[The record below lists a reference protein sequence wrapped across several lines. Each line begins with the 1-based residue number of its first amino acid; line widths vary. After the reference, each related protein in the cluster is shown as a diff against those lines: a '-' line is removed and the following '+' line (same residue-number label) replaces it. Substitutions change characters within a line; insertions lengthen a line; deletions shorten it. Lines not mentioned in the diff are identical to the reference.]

1 MQQYNDPHHLA
12 TASYH
17 LTRHQSY
24 DDQGTLDLTASDPL
38 QYNSMFKFQNAA
50 QPSLSGQPLQLGQQS
65 FGQNPISNNDPDGQQ
80 RMSAQSSFTYPQHGF
95 RPVSIPMNQQAM
107 ASSPFMSPQRQQLH
121 LPTKMDHGNG
131 NVNDQYS
138 SFHTMNSAEDMVA
151 SLTQASQNV
160 TSMYDNVDIRSLVN
174 SPALS
179 VADLPTTTL
188 PPLSTNILDSPP
200 SSSLTPSPSNE
211 TEMKERGFGDR
222 TQWTPEEDQLLRLAV
237 QVYGPNTEKWSKI
250 AECVPGRTN
259 KNCRKRWFH
268 SLDPSLRK
276 GPWTEE
282 EDQLLREGVARFPK
296 KQWSKIAD
304 IIHGRTDD
312 QCAKR
317 WRESLDPNI
326 DRSSWTEEEDKL
338 LLQKFDEYGTQW
350 QKIALY
356 FPGRPGLHCR
366 NRWRKLKR
374 SSQHKAGSFVPELR
388 REDST
393 TGKSSPLTDSDRTS
407 PPRSLDSG
415 SASPITQSNSKLS
428 KQGAMP
434 PLSSSSDPS
443 ILAQF
448 QDSSAS
454 MVANSLG
461 MQQQEQEQ
469 LSQQSSL
476 DEARREMLEE
486 MNPYGCDVPGCYASF
501 SASSGLFYHMK
512 GVHTN
517 LEGISKPYRCAI
529 PGCTKRYKN
538 INGLQYHIRDA
549 KGSSGHAP
557 AIVREDGTL
566 ESPMTDNR
574 PYKCQVPRCKKA
586 YRTPNGLHYHEQH
599 GHGQGQT
606 GFAPGS
612 IAGSDTVGSPNT
624 GKRRRNSVG
633 QSNNTFHGQPAPPPP
648 QQQQQQQQQ
657 PGSNLH
663 LLMGS
668 PQQRLAQFA
677 GQAMSGM
684 PGVNMN
690 AMRATSTPMM
700 PMQAPSQSPQM
711 LQRMQL
717 PSSATSSPAQQ
728 HATLNNPN
736 SLLLAG
742 MMSVTD
748 QGRYGDARLFK
759 CPQMSCGQA
768 FQSLSGLQLHQRQQH
783 GQTYQQHYQQL
794 PYAQYQ
800 TSPHQSPHHSP
811 QLQQQ
816 NMMFSP
822 HLGFSSVPFQGGQ
835 SGDNLQNSP
844 HMHHTR

>member
-1 MQQYNDPHHLA
+1 
-12 TASYH
+12 
-17 LTRHQSY
+17 
-24 DDQGTLDLTASDPL
+24 
-38 QYNSMFKFQNAA
+38 
-50 QPSLSGQPLQLGQQS
+50 
-65 FGQNPISNNDPDGQQ
+65 
-80 RMSAQSSFTYPQHGF
+80 
-95 RPVSIPMNQQAM
+95 
-107 ASSPFMSPQRQQLH
+107 
-121 LPTKMDHGNG
+121 
-131 NVNDQYS
+131 
-138 SFHTMNSAEDMVA
+138 MNSADDMVA

-160 TSMYDNVDIRSLVN
+160 SSMYDNVDIRSLVN
-174 SPALS
+174 SPAMS
-179 VADLPTTTL
+179 VADLPATTL

-200 SSSLTPSPSNE
+200 SSSLTPSPSNDSDV
-211 TEMKERGFGDR
+211 KEKGFGDR
-222 TQWTPEEDQLLRLAV
+222 TTWTPEEDQLLRLAV

-268 SLDPSLRK
+268 SLNPSLRK

-282 EDQLLREGVARFPK
+282 EDRLLREGVARYPK

-326 DRSSWTEEEDKL
+326 DRSSWTEEDDKL
-338 LLQKFDEYGTQW
+338 LLQKYEEYGTQW
-350 QKIALY
+350 QKIALF

-366 NRWRKLKR
+366 NRWRKLQR
-374 SSQHKAGSFVPELR
+374 SAQNKAGSFAPELR

-393 TGKSSPLTDSDRTS
+393 TGRSSPITESGRTS
-407 PPRSLDSG
+407 PQSLESG
-415 SASPITQSNSKLS
+415 SASPVIPANVSVPKSL
-428 KQGAMP
+428 P
-434 PLSSSSDPS
+434 PSSDPS
-443 ILAQF
+443 VLAQF
-448 QDSSAS
+448 HDPT
-454 MVANSLG
+454 VDVIANNLQ

-469 LSQQSSL
+469 LSHQSRL
-476 DEARREMLEE
+476 EEARREMLEE

-512 GVHTN
+512 GAHAN

-557 AIVREDGTL
+557 TIIREDNTID
-566 ESPMTDNR
+566 SPLSDNR

-586 YRTPNGLHYHEQH
+586 YRTPNGLHYHVQH
-599 GHGQGQT
+599 GHGQAGM
-606 GFAPGS
+606 FPGGTLGNPENAIS
-612 IAGSDTVGSPNT
+612 QSS
-624 GKRRRNSVG
+624 GKRRRNSG
-633 QSNNTFHGQPAPPPP
+633 QKGGGNTGQAS
-648 QQQQQQQQQ
+648 QQQQQQQ

-690 AMRATSTPMM
+690 AMRTTSASMM
-700 PMQAPSQSPQM
+700 PMQAPSQSPQLSM
-711 LQRMQL
+711 QRMQL
-717 PSSATSSPAQQ
+717 PSSASSSPAQQ

-736 SLLLAG
+736 PGMMAG
-742 MMSVTD
+742 MMNVNE
-748 QGRYGDARLFK
+748 QGRFGDARLFK
-759 CPQMSCGQA
+759 CPQISCGQI
-768 FQSLSGLQLHQRQQH
+768 FQSLSGLQLHQRQHH
-783 GQTYQQHYQQL
+783 GQTHQQHYQQ
-794 PYAQYQ
+794 PQMSYAQYQ
-800 TSPHQSPHHSP
+800 TSPHHSPHQSP

-822 HLGFSSVPFQGGQ
+822 HLGFSSVPFPGSQPGA
-835 SGDNLQNSP
+835 NLPDSS
-844 HMHHTR
+844 HMNHTR